1 MRSPYNVSRLGGSL
15 CGQPA
20 TYSSEMPA
28 NRAGEFRCLGLLQLA
43 SPPDTICDPSCFVQT
58 RQQEARRPQAL
69 LPLLCSR

>member
-1 MRSPYNVSRLGGSL
+1 M

-43 SPPDTICDPSCFVQT
+43 SPPNTVCDPSCFVQT
-58 RQQEARRPQAL
+58 LKQADRRLQAL
-69 LPLLCSR
+69 LPLLCSQ